1 MINFTIDELK
11 QQIIDVIL
19 PSSKADTDVDSLL
32 KTVLCSDAAVIELYT
47 SELYPVDDE
56 VKVGTVGLWSG
67 PLNEKKV
74 GVKIDREGCSAAL
87 QES

>member
-32 KTVLCSDAAVIELYT
+32 KTVLCSDAAVIELST
-47 SELYPVDDE
+47 SELSSVED
-56 VKVGTVGLWSG
+56 KVRG
-67 PLNEKKV
+67 
-74 GVKIDREGCSAAL
+74 
-87 QES
+87 